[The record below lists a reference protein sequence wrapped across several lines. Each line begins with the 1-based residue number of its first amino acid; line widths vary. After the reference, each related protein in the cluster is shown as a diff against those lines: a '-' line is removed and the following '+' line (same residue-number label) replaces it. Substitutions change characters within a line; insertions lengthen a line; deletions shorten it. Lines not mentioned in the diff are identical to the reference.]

1 MTMKKNLLLLA
12 GVTSLMFASCTTNN
26 DSEPSSNNP
35 TPGPV
40 DVYVAGMKYPDVATE
55 KNKAVY
61 WKNNTPIYL
70 TDGTRRAGA
79 EKIRVVGN
87 DVYVLGTE
95 NNAQDRRRYKIWKN
109 GTSIP
114 FLSNELCTVF
124 DFWVD
129 GNDVY
134 AVGINENTQVAYWKN
149 GIQTI
154 LTNNDETND
163 VGAIKVVNGDVYIA
177 GYNIESGGLTYWKN
191 GVTHP
196 MESSTNSAIL
206 PFIDGIEVVGN
217 DVYVIGNYPSYSNG
231 NTPGAPQYGVYWKN
245 GDLNVLG
252 VNVFTKGISVSNND
266 VYISGSDDSG
276 ACYFKNGERFAL
288 SNGVVATEIKVL
300 NGNLYVSGTLSN
312 PKTGLLWINGVQSSY
327 QNAEAKDLFVVQN

>member
-12 GVTSLMFASCTTNN
+12 GITSLMFASCTTSN
-26 DSEPSSNNP
+26 DAEPSSNNP

-61 WKNNTPIYL
+61 WKNNVATYL
-70 TDGTRRAGA
+70 TDGTRFASA

-87 DVYVLGTE
+87 DVYVMGIE
-95 NNAQDRRRYKIWKN
+95 NNEQNRRRYKLWKN
-109 GTSIP
+109 GTAVT
-114 FLSNELCTVF
+114 FLSNELSTVF

-129 GNDVY
+129 GNDIY
-134 AVGINENTQVAYWKN
+134 AVGKNEASQVAYWKN
-149 GIQTI
+149 GVQNI
-154 LTNNDETND
+154 LTNNDGTNT
-163 VGAIKVVNGDVYIA
+163 VGAIKVVNGDLYIA
-177 GYNIESGGLTYWKN
+177 GYDISSGGLTYWKN
-191 GVTHP
+191 GVANP
-196 MESSTNSAIL
+196 MTGLENNSQI
-206 PFIDGIEVVGN
+206 PSIDGIDVIGN
-217 DVYVIGNYPSYSNG
+217 DVYVIGNYAAYNNG
-231 NTPGAPQYGVYWKN
+231 SSTGAPQHGVYWKN
-245 GDLNVLG
+245 GDLNVVG
-252 VNVFTKGISVSNND
+252 IDIFTRGISVSNND
-266 VYISGSDDSG
+266 VYISGSDYNG

-288 SNGVVATEIKVL
+288 SNGVLATEIKVF